1 MCSCIYNDLQ
11 KYVYITAKKAQKGRK
26 SQNLLLDIVNS
37 AYIGGC
43 IASAGA
49 AYCF

>member
-1 MCSCIYNDLQ
+1 M
-11 KYVYITAKKAQKGRK
+11 YITAKKAKKGRK
-26 SQNLLLDIVNS
+26 SQISPQDIVKS